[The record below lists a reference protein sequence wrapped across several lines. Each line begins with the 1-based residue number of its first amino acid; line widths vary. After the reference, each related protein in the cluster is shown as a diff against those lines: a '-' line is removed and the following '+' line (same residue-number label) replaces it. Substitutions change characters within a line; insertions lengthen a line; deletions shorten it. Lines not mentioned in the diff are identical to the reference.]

1 MPGAAW
7 LPPRGLGALSES
19 SAKLVA
25 PATDRFVRDH
35 DATLEQQLLDVAQ
48 TQAEPEVPANGAADD
63 DSRETVAV
71 IKRFGLLHRF
81 ILPPHLQQPDSA
93 GLPYPRQVG
102 GVPNWRHNC
111 MTKYC
116 STAPHSTT
124 SIARVGRP

>member
-7 LPPRGLGALSES
+7 LPRRLGALSES

-48 TQAEPEVPANGAADD
+48 AQAEPEVPANGAADD

-93 GLPYPRQVG
+93 ISSA
-102 GVPNWRHNC
+102 C
-111 MTKYC
+111 MP
-116 STAPHSTT
+116 SL
-124 SIARVGRP
+124 IAF